1 MYDLSWNSGTEAE
14 AVFQLAA
21 AVATTDFDFEVHRS
35 QGNMTQ
41 GISANGIEA
50 SHLDDFSKELLGMK
64 KPEDFEG
71 FAGVIV
77 SQELLLHFGAG
88 CFSLQSEGSKFL
100 AAAKID
106 IENGA

>member
-1 MYDLSWNSGTEAE
+1 MYDLSWNSGAEAE
-14 AVFQLAA
+14 AVFQLRGT
-21 AVATTDFDFEVHRS
+21 AVAATDFDFEVHRS

-50 SHLDDFSKELLGMK
+50 SHLNNFGKELLGVK

-77 SQELLLHFGAG
+77 G
-88 CFSLQSEGSKFL
+88 
-100 AAAKID
+100 
-106 IENGA
+106 